1 MNVFGTLALIV
12 GDCKLATLDD
22 QRPKRYREPAPC
34 GLSALATSF
43 SPGIDRIGAKLHLFL

>member
-22 QRPKRYREPAPC
+22 QRPSVTE
-34 GLSALATSF
+34 
-43 SPGIDRIGAKLHLFL
+43 SPPRVGFLL